1 MFRKFLLGLGAI
13 TVAFH
18 AHAEDPQ
25 WLMDARA
32 REAGK
37 ISPQEI
43 RSTDGWFSA
52 RVPAKS
58 VGKIELSEGSY
69 SVQLE
74 VGAPS
79 PLSCEVFPEGLDMA
93 DGLRRIFENIISQ
106 PGEGNTVEM
115 HALESVDAG
124 NWNEVP
130 WLQANWLYR
139 IFDGKDKLLGNARQY
154 AFDKDGVG
162 VYCGF
167 SEFGYLKTT
176 NEVVKSFASSLRF
189 SKPSAT
195 PHYREILL
203 WSMRGMNIGVSNTR
217 YERDAE
223 GDTRATVEMSLI
235 FPVTGKATTFDSVR
249 HEWVQPDGELINAV
263 AVVSENGNMLSN
275 LQLKPDDGKWVIS
288 GKSRGKE
295 VAQSIPASTP
305 PGSAIGL
312 AFALRKLAARE
323 NPTGAEQQMWI
334 WDGGDLLRL
343 NQSRTRITGA
353 TAEGLVADYTLGKDN
368 SKVTLDRKGAVLG
381 MQMPMGPMTLE
392 MRRVYT
398 SGSF

>member
-1 MFRKFLLGLGAI
+1 MFRQFLLGLGAA
-13 TVAFH
+13 TLAFN

-25 WLMDARA
+25 WLRDARA
-32 REAGK
+32 REAAK
-37 ISPQEI
+37 TSVREI
-43 RSTDGWFSA
+43 RSTDGWFTA

-58 VGKIELSEGSY
+58 VGNIELSEGSY

-79 PLSCEVFPEGLDMA
+79 PLSCEVYPDGLDMA
-93 DGLRRIFENIISQ
+93 DGLRRIFENIISE

-124 NWNEVP
+124 NWNDVP

-139 IFDGKDKLLGNARQY
+139 IFDGKDKLLGGARQY
-154 AFDKDGVG
+154 AFDKDGVA

-167 SEFGYLKTT
+167 SEFGYLETT
-176 NEVVKSFASSLRF
+176 NEVVRQFAGSIRF
-189 SKPSAT
+189 NKPAA
-195 PHYREILL
+195 PAYYREILT
-203 WSMRGMNIGVSNTR
+203 WSMHGKNIGVSNTR
-217 YERDAE
+217 YERDAD
-223 GDTRATVEMSLI
+223 GDTRATVEIAML
-235 FPVTGKATTFDSVR
+235 FPVNGKATTFDSVR

-263 AVVSENGNMLSN
+263 AVVSENGNMVSN

-288 GKSRGKE
+288 GKSRGKD
-295 VAQSIPASTP
+295 VAQAVPENTP
-305 PGSAIGL
+305 PGSTIGL
-312 AFALRKLAARE
+312 AFALRKLAARD
-323 NPTGAEQQMWI
+323 NPAGAEHQMWI

-343 NQSRTRITGA
+343 NQSRARITGV

-368 SKVTLDRKGAVLG
+368 SRVTLDRKGAVLG

-392 MRRVYT
+392 MRRAYV